1 MDSILIT
8 GGTGFVSGYLAEYYV
23 EKGFTVTV
31 LNRGN
36 RPQPDDV
43 RLIRA
48 DRRSIGSSLDGLR
61 FDAVID
67 ATAFDG
73 PDVEALLPHIKGDP
87 VYVLISSSAVYPDT
101 ATQPFTEDTPL
112 GENRFWGEYGLGKIR
127 AEKAAQALRPDAYIL
142 RPPYIYGPRQNVY
155 REPFVFDCAMGGRP
169 FCIPGEGLM
178 PLQFTHIRDL
188 ARIIDRILLTRPEI
202 RIFNVGE
209 PEPVT
214 VRQWVELCYS
224 AAGKD
229 CRLISVGEEHPQRSY
244 FPFHPYAYQ
253 LDVAR
258 QQCLLDGDGLI
269 PLEEGLKESLAWYLA
284 NPDQVNR
291 RDYTG
296 YIDER
301 ILK

>member
-23 EKGFTVTV
+23 EKGFDVTV

-36 RPQPDDV
+36 RPQPDGV

-155 REPFVFDCAMGGRP
+155 REPFVFDCALGGRP

-188 ARIIDRILLTRPEI
+188 ARIIDRILLTRPET

-224 AAGKD
+224 VCGRD

-258 QQCLLDGDGLI
+258 QQRLLNGDGLI
-269 PLEEGLKESLAWYLA
+269 PLGDGLKESLEWYLA

-291 RDYTG
+291 RDYAG